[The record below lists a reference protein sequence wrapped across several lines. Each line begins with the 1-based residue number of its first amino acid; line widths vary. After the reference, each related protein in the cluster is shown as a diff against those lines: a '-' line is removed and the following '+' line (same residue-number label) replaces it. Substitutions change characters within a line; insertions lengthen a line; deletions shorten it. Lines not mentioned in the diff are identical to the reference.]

1 MLSVRISAEQE
12 AMLDRLARE
21 TGRSKSYY
29 VKRALDDFLAN
40 RADHLLA
47 IATLEREEPRYSPA
61 EVRREL
67 GL

>member
-1 MLSVRISAEQE
+1 MLSVRLNPEQE
-12 AMLDRLARE
+12 AMLSRLARE

-29 VKRALDDFLAN
+29 VKRALDDFLAD
-40 RADHLLA
+40 RSDYLLA
-47 IATLEREEPRYSPA
+47 IAALERDERRYSVD